1 MRGKTA
7 RRCAWTRPRWRRGK
21 EKGANGCC
29 RVGGVCRNGAVTP
42 YFVATRRSLCHC
54 FLAQGCSAGFPP
66 FCPADRNNASRG
78 GRNSEGAG
86 EVHCATRRWCPV
98 VSVDET
104 AVAEREGKRSSTG
117 HMNVAG
123 WARGSAPWR
132 LYKWRLQCCA
142 HGTVPHVPAPTVAI
156 STLKAPFAPTPLKRV
171 FFSGR
176 SQRPSLFPKRQQI
189 IWPVLFTASFFGT
202 RRSLL
207 RLFLSGRSQRPS

>member
-42 YFVATRRSLCHC
+42 YFVATRRSLCRC

-78 GRNSEGAG
+78 ARNSEGAG

-123 WARGSAPWR
+123 WARESAPMASVQMAPSMLR
-132 LYKWRLQCCA
+132 PRNRPTCPCA
-142 HGTVPHVPAPTVAI
+142 YCRDLNIEGAVRADAP
-156 STLKAPFAPTPLKRV
+156 
-171 FFSGR
+171 
-176 SQRPSLFPKRQQI
+176 
-189 IWPVLFTASFFGT
+189 
-202 RRSLL
+202 
-207 RLFLSGRSQRPS
+207 